1 MKYWL
6 MAWNPHRFRWDDL
19 NGGFA
24 DLKNRIEQVG
34 KIYETWST
42 GVNISIKEGDRIFL
56 IRLGDV
62 ERGIVASGYAA
73 TDVFTNP
80 HWEEERAKKGERS
93 KHIYIRFDKMIF
105 IKDSPLT
112 MSVLQ
117 EIAPSYHWSTQ
128 SSGVSIPEDIALKLE
143 ALWNK

>member
-62 ERGIVASGYAA
+62 ERGIVASG
-73 TDVFTNP
+73 
-80 HWEEERAKKGERS
+80 
-93 KHIYIRFDKMIF
+93 
-105 IKDSPLT
+105 
-112 MSVLQ
+112 
-117 EIAPSYHWSTQ
+117 
-128 SSGVSIPEDIALKLE
+128 
-143 ALWNK
+143 